1 MPASARPATDIKSNG
16 DGSVTIKY
24 VPTQSGVHEL
34 NVAYN
39 QQPVT
44 GQSAE
49 ICYAHTDT
57 AAQRPFVCDYTR
69 GGSVAEW
76 LEGWTQAQKGP
87 GSNRSRDAVG

>member
-49 ICYAHTDT
+49 ICYAHTQT
-57 AAQRPFVCDYTR
+57 QPFNGLLSATI
-69 GGSVAEW
+69 
-76 LEGWTQAQKGP
+76 P
-87 GSNRSRDAVG
+87 GLAR